1 MSDYTVQLQTLDT
14 EHVGK
19 VIALDGSLEG
29 GERPDFFNRRLQA
42 MQRAPATYI
51 GHVATIDGQ
60 FSGYLLAR
68 ILKGEFGH
76 NRPVVLLEA
85 LGVRPEVQGKG
96 VSTRLLDKLSHAA
109 RQASCRE
116 IQTQVNWHQQALLA
130 YFASMGFLLAPRTV
144 LARPTTALP
153 FADVD
158 EELENLEQGLET
170 SPIIRSLAAGDLGDI
185 CRIDRHI
192 TGHDRT
198 AYLEQKVAEVLT
210 DSGIRISLVAEV
222 DHMIAGFMMA
232 RLDYGEFGRIDSTAV
247 VDTVGVG
254 PEYKGAGIG
263 TDLLAQL
270 LKNLEVLH
278 VEEIRTEVDWENHE
292 LNRFLTHC
300 GFAPTQRLALSC
312 PL

>member
-1 MSDYTVQLQTLDT
+1 MSDYTVQLQNLDT

-51 GHVATIDGQ
+51 GYVATIDGQ
-60 FSGYLLAR
+60 FSGYSLAR

-109 RQASCRE
+109 KLASCRE

-153 FADVD
+153 FADAD
-158 EELENLEQGLET
+158 EELENLEQGLEA
-170 SPIIRSLAAGDLGDI
+170 SPIIRSLAAGDLRDI

-210 DSGIRISLVAEV
+210 DSGIRVSLVAEV
-222 DHMIAGFMMA
+222 DHMVAGFMMA

-278 VEEIRTEVDWENHE
+278 VEEIRTEVDWDNHE
-292 LNRFLTHC
+292 LNRFLAHC
-300 GFAPTQRLALSC
+300 GFAPTQRLALHC